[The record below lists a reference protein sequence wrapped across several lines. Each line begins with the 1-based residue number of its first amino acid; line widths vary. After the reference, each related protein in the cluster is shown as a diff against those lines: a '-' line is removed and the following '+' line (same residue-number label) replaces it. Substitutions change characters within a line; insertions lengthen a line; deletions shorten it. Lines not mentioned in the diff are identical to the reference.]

1 MTDDPVT
8 VVVVDDERPARA
20 FLANTVRTIAE
31 AELVGEAAGGAEA
44 VALIERVRPDLAL
57 LDLHMPE
64 VDGLAVV
71 RLVRPDCLP
80 LIAFVTAYDEYAV
93 RAFEL
98 NAMDYLLKPVAPDRI
113 RQTIARARERLASPV
128 TESEAERVQAVA
140 GAVERTAPEKYLVR
154 IPVRYHDDII
164 LLPVDRISTIESD
177 RDIVHLSNATGE
189 RHTLR
194 YPLKDLEA
202 RLDPKQFVRVSR
214 SALVR
219 VDAIRRASPLPNGS
233 YMLLLTNNQQVQLS
247 RARAQMLRDVL
258 FRI

>member
-1 MTDDPVT
+1 MTSDRLT
-8 VVVVDDERPARA
+8 VVVADDERPARA
-20 FLANTVRTIAE
+20 FLAATVRTIAE
-31 AELVGEAAGGAEA
+31 AELVGEASGGAEA

-64 VDGLAVV
+64 IDGLAVV

-98 NAMDYLLKPVAPDRI
+98 NAIDYLLKPVEPARI
-113 RQTIARARERLASPV
+113 RQTIVRAREQLAMHV
-128 TESEAERVQAVA
+128 TD
-140 GAVERTAPEKYLVR
+140 RTAPGQYLLR
-154 IPVRYHDDII
+154 IPVRHHDDIV
-164 LLPVDRISTIESD
+164 LLPVERIIAIESD
-177 RDIVHLSNATGE
+177 RDIVYLSSPTGE
-189 RHTLR
+189 QHTLR

-202 RLDPKQFVRVSR
+202 RLDPRQFIRVSR

-219 VDAIRRASPLPNGS
+219 VDAVRRASPLPNGS
-233 YMLLLTNNQQVQLS
+233 YMLVLTNNQQVQLS
-247 RARAQMLRDVL
+247 RARAQVLRDVL

>member
-1 MTDDPVT
+1 MTSDTLT
-8 VVVVDDERPARA
+8 VVVADDERPARA
-20 FLANTVRTIAE
+20 FLAATVRTIAE
-31 AELVGEAAGGAEA
+31 AELVGEASGGAEA

-64 VDGLAVV
+64 IDGLAVV

-98 NAMDYLLKPVAPDRI
+98 NAIDYLLKPVEPDRI
-113 RQTIARARERLASPV
+113 RRTIVRAREQLAMHA
-128 TESEAERVQAVA
+128 TE
-140 GAVERTAPEKYLVR
+140 GAAPGRYLLR
-154 IPVRYHDDII
+154 IPVRSRDDII
-164 LLPVDRISTIESD
+164 LLPVERIIAIESD
-177 RDIVHLSNATGE
+177 RDIVYLSSPTGE
-189 RHTLR
+189 QHTLR

-202 RLDPKQFVRVSR
+202 RLDPRQFIRVSR

-219 VDAIRRASPLPNGS
+219 VDAVRRASPLPNGS
-233 YMLLLTNNQQVQLS
+233 YMLVLTNNQQVQLS
-247 RARAQMLRDVL
+247 RARAQVLRDVL

>member
-1 MTDDPVT
+1 MTGDRLT
-8 VVVVDDERPARA
+8 VVVADDERPARA
-20 FLANTVRTIAE
+20 FLAATVRTIAE
-31 AELVGEAAGGAEA
+31 AELVGEASGGAEA

-64 VDGLAVV
+64 IDGLAVV

-98 NAMDYLLKPVAPDRI
+98 NAIDYLLKPVEPDRI
-113 RQTIARARERLASPV
+113 RKTIVRAREQLAMHV
-128 TESEAERVQAVA
+128 TE
-140 GAVERTAPEKYLVR
+140 GAAPGRYLLR
-154 IPVRYHDDII
+154 IPVRYRDDII
-164 LLPVDRISTIESD
+164 LLPVERIIAIESD
-177 RDIVHLSNATGE
+177 RDIVHLSSTAGE
-189 RHTLR
+189 QHTLR

-202 RLDPKQFVRVSR
+202 RLDPRQFIRVSR

-219 VDAIRRASPLPNGS
+219 VDAVRRASPLPNGS
-233 YMLLLTNNQQVQLS
+233 YMLVLTNNQQVQLS
-247 RARAQMLRDVL
+247 RARAQELRDVL

>member
-1 MTDDPVT
+1 MTSDTLT
-8 VVVVDDERPARA
+8 VVVADDERPARA
-20 FLANTVRTIAE
+20 FLAATVRTIAE
-31 AELVGEAAGGAEA
+31 AELVGEASGGAEA

-57 LDLHMPE
+57 LDLQMPE
-64 VDGLAVV
+64 IDGLAVV

-98 NAMDYLLKPVAPDRI
+98 NAIDYLLKPVEPDRI
-113 RQTIARARERLASPV
+113 RQTIVRAREQLAMHM
-128 TESEAERVQAVA
+128 A
-140 GAVERTAPEKYLVR
+140 ERTAPAKYLLR

-164 LLPVDRISTIESD
+164 LLPVERIIAIESD
-177 RDIVHLSNATGE
+177 RDIVHLSSTAGE
-189 RHTLR
+189 QHTLR

-202 RLDPKQFVRVSR
+202 RLDPRQFIRVSR

-219 VDAIRRASPLPNGS
+219 VDAVRRASPLPNGS
-233 YMLLLTNNQQVQLS
+233 YMLVLTNNQQVPLS
-247 RARAQMLRDVL
+247 RARAQVLRDVL

>member
-1 MTDDPVT
+1 MTSDTLT
-8 VVVVDDERPARA
+8 VVVADDERPARA
-20 FLANTVRTIAE
+20 FLAATVRTIAE
-31 AELVGEAAGGAEA
+31 AELVGEASGGAEA

-64 VDGLAVV
+64 IDGLAVV

-98 NAMDYLLKPVAPDRI
+98 NAIDYLLKPVEPDRI
-113 RQTIARARERLASPV
+113 RQTIVRAREQLATPG
-128 TESEAERVQAVA
+128 R
-140 GAVERTAPEKYLVR
+140 YLLR
-154 IPVRYHDDII
+154 IPVRHRDDII
-164 LLPVDRISTIESD
+164 LLPVERIIAIESD
-177 RDIVHLSNATGE
+177 RDIVYLSSAAGE
-189 RHTLR
+189 QHTLR

-202 RLDPKQFVRVSR
+202 RLDPRQFIRVSR

-219 VDAIRRASPLPNGS
+219 VDAVRRASPLPNGS
-233 YMLLLTNNQQVQLS
+233 YMLVLTNNQQVQLS
-247 RARAQMLRDVL
+247 RARAQVLRDVL

>member
-1 MTDDPVT
+1 MTDDPLT

-71 RLVRPDCLP
+71 RLVKPDCLP

-98 NAMDYLLKPVAPDRI
+98 NAIDYLLKPVEPDRI
-113 RQTIARARERLASPV
+113 RQTIARARERLAAQV
-128 TESEAERVQAVA
+128 TGREAERVQAAA
-140 GAVERTAPEKYLVR
+140 GAVERTTPEKYLVR

-164 LLPVDRISTIESD
+164 LLPVERISAIESD
-177 RDIVHLSNATGE
+177 RDIVYLSSAAGD

-202 RLDPKQFVRVSR
+202 RLDPQQFIRVSR

-219 VDAIRRASPLPNGS
+219 VDAVRRASPLPNGS
-233 YMLLLTNNQQVQLS
+233 YMLLLANNQQVQLS

>member
-1 MTDDPVT
+1 MDEPLT

-20 FLANTVRTIAE
+20 FLASTVRTIAE
-31 AELVGEAAGGAEA
+31 AELVGEASGGAEA

-71 RLVRPDCLP
+71 RLVKPDCLP

-98 NAMDYLLKPVAPDRI
+98 NAIDYLLKPVEPDRI
-113 RQTIARARERLASPV
+113 RQTIARARDRLAMRV
-128 TESEAERVQAVA
+128 TDREAERVQAAA
-140 GAVERTAPEKYLVR
+140 GTVERAESQSYLVR

-164 LLPVDRISTIESD
+164 LLPVERISTIESE
-177 RDIVHLSNATGE
+177 RDIVHLSNTAGE

-202 RLDPKQFVRVSR
+202 RLDPKQFIRVSR

-247 RARAQMLRDVL
+247 RARAQLLRDVL

>member
-1 MTDDPVT
+1 MTSDTLT
-8 VVVVDDERPARA
+8 VVVADDERPARA
-20 FLANTVRTIAE
+20 FLAATVRTIAE
-31 AELVGEAAGGAEA
+31 AELVGEASGGAEA

-64 VDGLAVV
+64 IDGLAVV

-98 NAMDYLLKPVAPDRI
+98 NAIDYLLKPVEPDRI
-113 RQTIARARERLASPV
+113 RQTIVRAREQLAMHV
-128 TESEAERVQAVA
+128 T
-140 GAVERTAPEKYLVR
+140 ERTAPGRYLLR
-154 IPVRYHDDII
+154 IPVRHHDDII
-164 LLPVDRISTIESD
+164 LLPVERIIAIESD
-177 RDIVHLSNATGE
+177 RDIVYLSSPTGE
-189 RHTLR
+189 QHTLR

-202 RLDPKQFVRVSR
+202 RLDPRQFIRVSR

-219 VDAIRRASPLPNGS
+219 VDAVRRASPLPNGS
-233 YMLLLTNNQQVQLS
+233 YMLVLTNNQQVQLS
-247 RARAQMLRDVL
+247 RARAQVLRDVL

>member
-1 MTDDPVT
+1 MTSDTLT
-8 VVVVDDERPARA
+8 VVVADDERPARA
-20 FLANTVRTIAE
+20 FLAATVRTIAE
-31 AELVGEAAGGAEA
+31 AELVGEASGGAEA

-64 VDGLAVV
+64 IDGLAVV

-98 NAMDYLLKPVAPDRI
+98 NAIDYLLKPVEPDRI
-113 RQTIARARERLASPV
+113 RQTIVRAREQLAMHV
-128 TESEAERVQAVA
+128 T
-140 GAVERTAPEKYLVR
+140 ERTAPGRYLLR
-154 IPVRYHDDII
+154 IPVRHHDDII
-164 LLPVDRISTIESD
+164 LLPVERIIAIESD
-177 RDIVHLSNATGE
+177 RDIVYLSSPTGE
-189 RHTLR
+189 QHTLR

-202 RLDPKQFVRVSR
+202 RLDPRQFIRVSR

-219 VDAIRRASPLPNGS
+219 VDAVRRASPLPNGS
-233 YMLLLTNNQQVQLS
+233 YMLVLTNNQRVQLS
-247 RARAQMLRDVL
+247 RARAQVLRDVL

>member
-1 MTDDPVT
+1 MTSDRLT
-8 VVVVDDERPARA
+8 VVVADDERPARA
-20 FLANTVRTIAE
+20 FLAATVRTIAE
-31 AELVGEAAGGAEA
+31 AELVGEASGGAEA

-64 VDGLAVV
+64 IDGLAVV

-98 NAMDYLLKPVAPDRI
+98 NAIDYLLKPVEPARI
-113 RQTIARARERLASPV
+113 RKTIVRAREQLAMHV
-128 TESEAERVQAVA
+128 TD
-140 GAVERTAPEKYLVR
+140 RTAPGQYLLR
-154 IPVRYHDDII
+154 IPVRHHDDIV
-164 LLPVDRISTIESD
+164 LLPVERIIAIESD
-177 RDIVHLSNATGE
+177 RDIVYLSGPTGE
-189 RHTLR
+189 QHTLR

-202 RLDPKQFVRVSR
+202 RLDPRQFIRVSR

-219 VDAIRRASPLPNGS
+219 VDAVRRASPLPNGS
-233 YMLLLTNNQQVQLS
+233 YMLVLTNNQQVQLS
-247 RARAQMLRDVL
+247 RARAQVLRDVL

>member
-1 MTDDPVT
+1 M
-8 VVVVDDERPARA
+8 
-20 FLANTVRTIAE
+20 RTIAE
-31 AELVGEAAGGAEA
+31 AELVGEASGGAEA

-64 VDGLAVV
+64 IDGLAVV

-98 NAMDYLLKPVAPDRI
+98 NAIDYLLKPVEPARI
-113 RQTIARARERLASPV
+113 RQTIVRAREQLAMHV
-128 TESEAERVQAVA
+128 T
-140 GAVERTAPEKYLVR
+140 ERTAPGQYLLR
-154 IPVRYHDDII
+154 IPVRHHDDII
-164 LLPVDRISTIESD
+164 LLPVDRIIAIESD
-177 RDIVHLSNATGE
+177 RDIVYLSSPTGE
-189 RHTLR
+189 QHTLR

-202 RLDPKQFVRVSR
+202 RLDPRQFIRVSR

-219 VDAIRRASPLPNGS
+219 VDAVRRASPLPNGS
-233 YMLLLTNNQQVQLS
+233 YMLVLTNNQQVQLS
-247 RARAQMLRDVL
+247 RARAQVLRDVL

>member
-1 MTDDPVT
+1 MTDGRLT
-8 VVVVDDERPARA
+8 VVVADDERPARA
-20 FLANTVRTIAE
+20 FLAKTVRAIAE
-31 AELVGEAAGGAEA
+31 AEFVGEASGGAEA

-80 LIAFVTAYDEYAV
+80 LVAFVTAYDEYAV

-98 NAMDYLLKPVAPDRI
+98 NAIDYLLKPVEPDRI
-113 RQTIARARERLASPV
+113 RQTIARARERLTTRV
-128 TESEAERVQAVA
+128 TEREVDRVQAAA
-140 GAVERTAPEKYLVR
+140 GAVERTAPQQYLVR

-164 LLPVDRISTIESD
+164 LLPVERISAIESD
-177 RDIVHLSNATGE
+177 RDIVYLSSAAGD

-202 RLDPKQFVRVSR
+202 RLDPKQFIRVSR

-219 VDAIRRASPLPNGS
+219 VDAVRRASPLPNGS
-233 YMLLLTNNQQVQLS
+233 YMLLLANNQQVQLS

>member
-1 MTDDPVT
+1 MTGDPLT

-20 FLANTVRTIAE
+20 FLAATVRTIAE

-98 NAMDYLLKPVAPDRI
+98 NAIDYLLKPVEPDRI
-113 RQTIARARERLASPV
+113 RQTIARARERLAAHV
-128 TESEAERVQAVA
+128 TEAERVQAAA

-164 LLPVDRISTIESD
+164 LLPVERISAIESD
-177 RDIVHLSNATGE
+177 RDIVHVSNVAGE

-202 RLDPKQFVRVSR
+202 RLDPQQFIRVSR

-219 VDAIRRASPLPNGS
+219 VDAVRRASPLPNGS

>member
-1 MTDDPVT
+1 MTSDTLT
-8 VVVVDDERPARA
+8 VVVADDERPARA
-20 FLANTVRTIAE
+20 FLAATVRTIAE
-31 AELVGEAAGGAEA
+31 AELVGEASGGAEA

-64 VDGLAVV
+64 IDGLAVV

-98 NAMDYLLKPVAPDRI
+98 NAIDYLLKPVEPDRI
-113 RQTIARARERLASPV
+113 RRTIVRAREQLAMHA
-128 TESEAERVQAVA
+128 TE
-140 GAVERTAPEKYLVR
+140 GAAPGRYLLR
-154 IPVRYHDDII
+154 IPVRSRDDII
-164 LLPVDRISTIESD
+164 LLPVERIIAIESD
-177 RDIVHLSNATGE
+177 RDIVYLSSPTGE
-189 RHTLR
+189 QHTLR

-202 RLDPKQFVRVSR
+202 RLDPRQFIRVSR

-219 VDAIRRASPLPNGS
+219 VDAVRRASPLPNGS
-233 YMLLLTNNQQVQLS
+233 YMLMLTNNQQVQLS
-247 RARAQMLRDVL
+247 RARAQVLRDVL

>member
-1 MTDDPVT
+1 MTSDRLT
-8 VVVVDDERPARA
+8 VVVADDERPARA
-20 FLANTVRTIAE
+20 FLAATVRTIAE
-31 AELVGEAAGGAEA
+31 AELVGEASGGAEA

-64 VDGLAVV
+64 IDGLAVV

-98 NAMDYLLKPVAPDRI
+98 NAIDYLLKPVEPERI
-113 RQTIARARERLASPV
+113 RQTIVRAREQLAMHV
-128 TESEAERVQAVA
+128 TD
-140 GAVERTAPEKYLVR
+140 RTAPGQYLLR
-154 IPVRYHDDII
+154 IPVRHHDDIV
-164 LLPVDRISTIESD
+164 LLPVERIIAIESD
-177 RDIVHLSNATGE
+177 RDIVYLSSPTGE
-189 RHTLR
+189 QHTLR

-202 RLDPKQFVRVSR
+202 RLDPRQFIRVSR

-219 VDAIRRASPLPNGS
+219 VDAVRRASPLPNGS
-233 YMLLLTNNQQVQLS
+233 YMLVLTNNQQVQLS
-247 RARAQMLRDVL
+247 RARAQVLRDVL

>member
-1 MTDDPVT
+1 MTDDTLT
-8 VVVVDDERPARA
+8 VVVVDDERPARE

-98 NAMDYLLKPVAPDRI
+98 NAIDYLLKPVEPDRI
-113 RQTIARARERLASPV
+113 RQTIARARERLATHV
-128 TESEAERVQAVA
+128 TEREADRVQAAA
-140 GAVERTAPEKYLVR
+140 GAVERIAPEKYLVR

-164 LLPVDRISTIESD
+164 LLPVERISAIESD
-177 RDIVHLSNATGE
+177 RDLVYVSSAAGD

-202 RLDPKQFVRVSR
+202 RLDPQQFIRVSR

-219 VDAIRRASPLPNGS
+219 IDAVRRASPLPNGS

>member
-1 MTDDPVT
+1 MTSDRLT
-8 VVVVDDERPARA
+8 VVVADDERPARA
-20 FLANTVRTIAE
+20 FLAATVRTIAE
-31 AELVGEAAGGAEA
+31 AELVGEASGGAEA

-64 VDGLAVV
+64 IDGLAVV

-98 NAMDYLLKPVAPDRI
+98 NAIDYLLKPVEPDRI
-113 RQTIARARERLASPV
+113 RRTIARAREQLATPG
-128 TESEAERVQAVA
+128 R
-140 GAVERTAPEKYLVR
+140 YLLR
-154 IPVRYHDDII
+154 IPVRSRDDII
-164 LLPVDRISTIESD
+164 LLPVERIIAIESD
-177 RDIVHLSNATGE
+177 RDIVYLSSTAGE
-189 RHTLR
+189 QHTLR

-202 RLDPKQFVRVSR
+202 RLDPRQFIRVSR

-219 VDAIRRASPLPNGS
+219 VDAVRRASPLPNGS
-233 YMLLLTNNQQVQLS
+233 YMLVLTNNQQVQLS
-247 RARAQMLRDVL
+247 RARAQVLRDVL